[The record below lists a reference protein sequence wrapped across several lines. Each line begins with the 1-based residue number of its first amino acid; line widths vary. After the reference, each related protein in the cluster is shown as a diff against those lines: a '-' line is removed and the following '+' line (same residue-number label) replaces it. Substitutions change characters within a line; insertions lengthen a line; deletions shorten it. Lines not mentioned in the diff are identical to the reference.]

1 MRRGLFSRGAAL
13 ACLAFVIMAS
23 QPSIARSA
31 MDRCAVAGWGAPLD
45 GWPIAVRS
53 RPSRTA
59 RIVGHFPV
67 DADGRSVSQAR
78 RNNPR
83 ELAEF
88 IVLERRGR
96 WVRIGDARIVT
107 LVDASWEV
115 RQSDLAGWILADT
128 VRFSV
133 EYAHLHAA
141 PSRSAVVLF
150 SARDQILDEWAGWE
164 DCKGNWVRIRLTAD
178 NMKALSDSSPG
189 QAITRTG
196 WVTLPCGSAMTGC
209 DYPST
214 GPAPE
219 PGSSRVPR

>member
-1 MRRGLFSRGAAL
+1 
-13 ACLAFVIMAS
+13 
-23 QPSIARSA
+23 
-31 MDRCAVAGWGAPLD
+31 MDRCAVAGWGDPLD
-45 GWPIAVRS
+45 GQPIAVR
-53 RPSRTA
+53 RKPSRRA
-59 RIVGHFPV
+59 EIIGYLPV
-67 DADGRSVSQAR
+67 DPEGRSGSPMVRNVR
-78 RNNPR
+78 R
-83 ELAEF
+83 EFAEF
-88 IVLERRGR
+88 LVLTRRGR

-115 RQSDLAGWILADT
+115 RQSDLAGWILADA